1 MFAITRSTT
10 FIRDGNLTS
19 QSPSLGV
26 SPTYATVSGRFP
38 SSAPDH
44 CSLTA
49 LTKRRG
55 VHFGSMTPTAAEML
69 ESAQIAAL
77 RAAVNKGVADLDA
90 GRGVVIPAGGLRDYL
105 RERGRLAAERLDAKT
120 L

>member
-1 MFAITRSTT
+1 MAT
-10 FIRDGNLTS
+10 
-19 QSPSLGV
+19 LGEHDV
-26 SPTYATVSGRFP
+26 P
-38 SSAPDH
+38 
-44 CSLTA
+44 
-49 LTKRRG
+49 K
-55 VHFGSMTPTAAEML
+55 
-69 ESAQIAAL
+69 SAQIAAL